1 MKHLLL
7 KSRQNASTILLF
19 LVIAVFYLKFGCPFR
34 LLTGIS
40 CPGCGLTRALS
51 ALLKLDFT
59 LAYEMHPL
67 VFLLPL
73 AVLIFFLRKLVPKRM
88 MITLCAFALILL
100 LAVYVT
106 RMSQQ
111 GSVVYASPESG
122 LIYKIFDF

>member
-40 CPGCGLTRALS
+40 CPGCGMTRALS